1 MLECLII
8 GDSIAVGIAQH
19 RSECLAYA
27 QVGITSHA
35 WNNKFLGKDLQSR
48 STTISLG
55 TNDYSTFKTFEELYA
70 LRQNLTGK
78 VQWVLPANGADRQ
91 AAVVRVAKIFG
102 DTTFLIPE
110 LAKDKVHPT
119 SSAYRQLAKETQ

>member
-19 RSECLAYA
+19 RPECVAHA
-27 QVGITSHA
+27 QVGITSKS
-35 WNNKFLGKDLQSR
+35 WNNKFLSKDLQSH
-48 STTISLG
+48 TTVVSLG
-55 TNDYSTFKTFEELYA
+55 TNDYSAAKTFDELYA

-78 VQWVLPANGADRQ
+78 VQWILPANGTNKQ
-91 AAVVRVAKIFG
+91 APVVKVAKMFG

-110 LAKDKVHPT
+110 LAKDKIHP
-119 SSAYRQLAKETQ
+119 SAKAYRELAKETR